1 MEIKVRK
8 IDTNASVP
16 KFSHESDGC
25 ADLTAVRE
33 WRDEWGN
40 LCVGTGISLEIPN
53 GYVGLLFAR
62 SSISKTCLILRNHV
76 GVIDAGYR
84 GEVIFKFQE
93 SDGLGT
99 YGTYKIG
106 DRVGQIMIIPRPK
119 ISYIEASALSES
131 ARSEGG
137 FGSTGDR

>member
-1 MEIKVRK
+1 MEIKVKK
-8 IDTNASVP
+8 INENAKLP
-16 KFSHESDGC
+16 TFSHESDGC

-40 LCVGTGISLEIPN
+40 LCIGTGLAFEIPS

-62 SSISKTCLILRNHV
+62 SSISKTCLMLRNHV

-99 YGTYKIG
+99 YGTYKLG
-106 DRVGQIMIIPRPK
+106 DRVGQIMILPRPK
-119 ISYIEASALSES
+119 INYIEADELSDT

-137 FGSTGDR
+137 FGSTGV